1 MIFAGL
7 VMDQLLVAV
16 LPAMKHLFWMEI
28 NASVI
33 ITIFLILLILRKIT
47 KWLAKNAIT
56 HGSILFKYLIKL

>member
-7 VMDQLLVAV
+7 VMDQLLVTA

-47 KWLAKNAIT
+47 KWLAKNA
-56 HGSILFKYLIKL
+56 KL